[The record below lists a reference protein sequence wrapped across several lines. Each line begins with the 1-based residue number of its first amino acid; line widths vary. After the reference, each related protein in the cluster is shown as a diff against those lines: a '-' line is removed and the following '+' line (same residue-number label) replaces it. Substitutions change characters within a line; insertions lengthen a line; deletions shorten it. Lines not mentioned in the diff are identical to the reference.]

1 MDQSQNLMSEV
12 DEDLVE
18 TAFEANQIPWL
29 ETKLNKKL
37 HMERNYKLTRALV
50 CNLLARFITG
60 HISNMI
66 KWQKNIF
73 T

>member
-29 ETKLNKKL
+29 ETELHKKL
-37 HMERNYKLTRALV
+37 CMGRNYKLTREWYVICWPISSWDTLV
-50 CNLLARFITG
+50 T
-60 HISNMI
+60 
-66 KWQKNIF
+66 
-73 T
+73 